1 MKVAVVGTG
10 SVAQGCYLPFLHK
23 QPDLELL
30 YYSRTRGKAE
40 ACAQQFGGTVCD
52 SLGEMMDHDPAVVFV
67 LTNETTRAD
76 VLEELVP
83 RQPRRLF
90 LEKPLV
96 ARGGQDNVT
105 EADFEAASDLMQRL
119 HAGGCQTA
127 MIFNYRF
134 FDQVMAARH
143 LAGERRFGTPVNAT
157 ALVNYACWS
166 HCIDLLHFFFG
177 PVETVL
183 AQEGTQ
189 RHRHGSSEAP
199 DRTAALRFANGASG
213 TILGSWAL
221 SFEFP
226 LFELVLNY
234 QGGRFHLRCLDGDL
248 EILDY
253 ETHRHET
260 WAVTRNTSRWDQ
272 YRASF
277 AKSIGAYL
285 DSLRQGTP
293 PPVPG
298 AAGLEELRFEAA
310 MGRSAARGRAVNLPE
325 EFPLPTDEGGQ
336 HEHAHAEA

>member
-1 MKVAVVGTG
+1 MRIAIVGTG

-23 QPDLELL
+23 QPDVQLF
-30 YYSRTRGKAE
+30 YFSRTRARAE
-40 ACAQQFGGTVCD
+40 ACAQQFGGEVCD
-52 SLGEMMDHDPAVVFV
+52 SLAGLVEHDPAVVFV
-67 LTNETTRAD
+67 LTNETTRAE
-76 VLEELVP
+76 VLRELVP
-83 RQPRRLF
+83 LRPARLF

-96 ARGGQDNVT
+96 AQQGQDNVT
-105 EADFEAASDLMQRL
+105 EADFATARELMQQL
-119 HAGGCQTA
+119 HAGACQTA

-134 FDQVMAARH
+134 FDQVQAARKI
-143 LAGERRFGTPVNAT
+143 AAERGFGAPVNAT

-166 HCIDLLHFFFG
+166 HCIDLLHNFFG

-183 AQEGTQ
+183 AQEGSV
-189 RHRHGSSEAP
+189 RHRHGDSEAP

-213 TILGSWAL
+213 TLLGSWAL

-226 LFELVLNY
+226 LFELVLNF

-277 AKSIGAYL
+277 GKSIGAYL
-285 DSLRQGTP
+285 ESLRQGGP

-298 AAGLEELRFEAA
+298 VAGLEELRFEAA
-310 MGRSAARGRAVNLPE
+310 LGRAAREGRPVPVRQ
-325 EFPLPTDEGGQ
+325 EFPLPTDAQGQ
-336 HEHAHAEA
+336 ESHAHPQA